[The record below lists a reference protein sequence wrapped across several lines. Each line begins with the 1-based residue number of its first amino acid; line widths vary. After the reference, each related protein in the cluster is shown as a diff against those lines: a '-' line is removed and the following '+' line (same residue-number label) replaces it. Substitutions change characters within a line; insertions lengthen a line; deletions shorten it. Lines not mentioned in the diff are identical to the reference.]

1 MLDSAFRVIS
11 TDIEIL
17 NEQGKEALNQS
28 IDLEDQSG
36 FEGKIIPF
44 EIVEEQYQ
52 KDEKSKIAKLEN
64 ELSLLQSDFDEM
76 IEGLEL
82 DDKEQIFSD
91 DKLDSKALKRLASDK
106 TSVFYP
112 IQKNK
117 ETQKALDKKIKEALI
132 ELNKKAKQ
140 TLEAL
145 SYDEVLKCLE
155 IKWIEPITKGI
166 LDLCDDKIDEF
177 VEGILDLNERYKD
190 TLKDIEQSIK
200 DKSAEL
206 IADIEGLECSEESD
220 KQALNELIALL
231 KGSL

>member
-1 MLDSAFRVIS
+1 MKKTEIKKELERVI
-11 TDIEIL
+11 
-17 NEQGKEALNQS
+17 
-28 IDLEDQSG
+28 
-36 FEGKIIPF
+36 
-44 EIVEEQYQ
+44 
-52 KDEKSKIAKLEN
+52 DELMEYKLSEM
-64 ELSLLQSDFDEM
+64 LLQSVNETQADIDSNEKSDILKEDLNLLTAWLDEFKNS
-76 IEGLEL
+76 EQPQKV
-82 DDKEQIFSD
+82 DK
-91 DKLDSKALKRLASDK
+91 A
-106 TSVFYP
+106 
-112 IQKNK
+112 

-200 DKSAEL
+200 VKSAEL